1 MPSEAALTREYG
13 VSRGTARQALPLLAG
28 LGLGRGRAVQAK
40 GRFVHA
46 APSPHG
52 G

>member
-1 MPSEAALTREYG
+1 
-13 VSRGTARQALPLLAG
+13 VSRGTARQALSLLAG
-28 LGLGRGRAVQAK
+28 LGLVRAVHGK